1 MKKIFLSLIFAVAI
15 IWTGKADSTEIKRTV
30 SFEELPT
37 IAQIFLRTHFGDLT
51 VSYIEQE
58 TKLTGVRSYEVK
70 YTDLS
75 EVELNGRGEWK
86 KVERE
91 NVAVPDRIIPEKIRQ
106 FVQKNHV
113 ENFVKSIEKDHH
125 GYELEL
131 NSGLE
136 LKFDAQQNFLRYD
149 D

>member
-15 IWTGKADSTEIKRTV
+15 VWTGKADSTEIKRTV

-75 EVELNGRGEWK
+75 EVE
-86 KVERE
+86 RE
-91 NVAVPDRIIPEKIRQ
+91 NVAGPDRIIPEKIRQ